1 MAKIRE
7 DLVGAVHVDGHVLY
21 AGDTVPDGVTVGDHV
36 LDAAKPARRTRKK
49 ATAAETA
56 AEEGEESDAVDD
68 A

>member
-1 MAKIRE
+1 MAKIRN

-21 AGDTVPDGVTVGDHV
+21 AGDEVPDGVTVGDHV

-49 ATAAETA
+49 APESAP
-56 AEEGEESDAVDD
+56 EEEQERDAVDD